1 MKAPEKRPTLAD
13 IARAGC
19 VSRMSVSLAL
29 RNHPSLPIATRARL
43 QEIARALGYR
53 PNPMISALMRSLRAR
68 RMRRPSVTLAYVT
81 AFPTRDGWRRRPMFR
96 RAFEGAQHRADQLGY
111 RLEEFWLSEPGM
123 NSPRLSQILR
133 ARGICGVLIAPLPR
147 PRGHCSL
154 DWDQF
159 ASATIGYSLLRPSLH
174 RAENHQARTMQL
186 ALRRLAKLGYRRPG
200 LVLSERFDARG
211 DYNWSAAF
219 LARQHRLAADGLI
232 PPLIVSE
239 FSVPLLRKW
248 FRRHRPD
255 VVLSGDLA
263 VFRSLRTLS
272 RGQTAPVGFVHLEWS
287 SDLEGIAGVRQ
298 NAWRVGAAAV
308 DLVVEQ
314 LEHGAYGIP
323 DVPKTVL
330 IEGEWIDGPT
340 ARALTAA

>member
-1 MKAPEKRPTLAD
+1 
-13 IARAGC
+13 
-19 VSRMSVSLAL
+19 
-29 RNHPSLPIATRARL
+29 
-43 QEIARALGYR
+43 
-53 PNPMISALMRSLRAR
+53 
-68 RMRRPSVTLAYVT
+68 
-81 AFPTRDGWRRRPMFR
+81 MFR

-123 NSPRLSQILR
+123 NSQRLSQILR

-200 LVLSERFDARG
+200 LALSERFDARG

-219 LARQHRLAADGLI
+219 LARQHRLSPPDVI
-232 PPLIVSE
+232 PPLIFPE
-239 FSVPLLRKW
+239 LRATQLRQW
-248 FRRHRPD
+248 FRRYRPD
-255 VVLSGDLA
+255 VVLAGDLA
-263 VFRSLRTLS
+263 VLQHLRGFS
-272 RGQTAPVGFVHLEWS
+272 RDRAASVGFVHLEWS
-287 SDLEGIAGVRQ
+287 PDLEGVAGVRQ
-298 NAWRVGAAAV
+298 NTWRVGAATV

-330 IEGEWIDGPT
+330 IEGEWMDGVT
-340 ARALTAA
+340 ARPLAAR